1 MRHAAYCLL
10 GFALLGGCTVWQVN
24 QDPAGMNYRR
34 DANKIIWA
42 LQDYHR
48 DTGEFPVT
56 LGMLTPKYLPSLPEV
71 PDISY
76 QPRTGTVQYGYIPSF
91 PQLRPV
97 RCASEGNTTVW
108 RCAEQLIDK
117 PM

>member
-1 MRHAAYCLL
+1 MGRAIVCLSAL
-10 GFALLGGCTVWQVN
+10 ALLGGCSVWDVN

-34 DANKIIWA
+34 DANRILWA
-42 LQDYHR
+42 VQDYR
-48 DTGEFPVT
+48 KDTGTFPAT
-56 LGMLTPKYLPSLPEV
+56 LAMLTPKYLASLPDV
-71 PDISY
+71 PDMRY
-76 QPRTGTVQYGYIPSF
+76 NPRDGSLRYGYIPSW

-108 RCAEQLIDK
+108 HCAEHLMDR

>member
-1 MRHAAYCLL
+1 MREALTGAIVLS
-10 GFALLGGCTVWQVN
+10 LLGGCAVWDVN

-34 DANKIIWA
+34 DANRIIWA
-42 LQDYHR
+42 LQDYR
-48 DTGEFPVT
+48 KDTGAYPVT
-56 LGMLTPKYLPSLPEV
+56 LGMLTPKYLPSVPQI
-71 PDISY
+71 PDIRY
-76 QPRTGTVQYGYIPSF
+76 EPRNGSLRYAYIPSW

-108 RCAEQLIDK
+108 RCAEHLIDR